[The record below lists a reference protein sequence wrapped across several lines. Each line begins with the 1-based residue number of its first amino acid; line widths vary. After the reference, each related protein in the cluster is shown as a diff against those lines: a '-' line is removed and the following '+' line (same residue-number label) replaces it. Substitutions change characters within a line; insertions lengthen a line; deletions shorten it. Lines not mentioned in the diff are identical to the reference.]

1 MGYEFDG
8 VRYEKLRD
16 MRETRRAGYVGLF
29 EAGMNFTRTAHAG
42 GGSVFALAIAVAIV
56 VRRRAKTPAWSAC
69 TLSMYRATMF
79 IVRNKTMR
87 QPGSLPAHR
96 LY

>member
-16 MRETRRAGYVGLF
+16 MRETRRARYVGLF
-29 EAGMNFTRTAHAG
+29 EAGMNFTRI
-42 GGSVFALAIAVAIV
+42 ALAIAVAIV

>member
-1 MGYEFDG
+1 
-8 VRYEKLRD
+8 
-16 MRETRRAGYVGLF
+16 MRNFATCVKPDARYVGLF
-29 EAGMNFTRTAHAG
+29 EAGMNFTRTAHA

>member
-16 MRETRRAGYVGLF
+16 MRETRRARYVGLF

-42 GGSVFALAIAVAIV
+42 GAPCSRLRSPWRSWCAAARK
-56 VRRRAKTPAWSAC
+56 RRRGV
-69 TLSMYRATMF
+69 RA
-79 IVRNKTMR
+79 
-87 QPGSLPAHR
+87 H
-96 LY
+96 

>member
-16 MRETRRAGYVGLF
+16 MRETRRARYVGLF

-56 VRRRAKTPAWSAC
+56 VLFLLSSIVFFPFCVVGQNRRKALQTRDFS
-69 TLSMYRATMF
+69 
-79 IVRNKTMR
+79 
-87 QPGSLPAHR
+87 G
-96 LY
+96 

>member
-16 MRETRRAGYVGLF
+16 MRETRPARYVGLF

-42 GGSVFALAIAVAIV
+42 APCSRLRSPWRSWCAAA
-56 VRRRAKTPAWSAC
+56 
-69 TLSMYRATMF
+69 
-79 IVRNKTMR
+79 RNAGVECVHTE
-87 QPGSLPAHR
+87 HV
-96 LY
+96 

>member
-1 MGYEFDG
+1 M
-8 VRYEKLRD
+8 
-16 MRETRRAGYVGLF
+16 
-29 EAGMNFTRTAHAG
+29 
-42 GGSVFALAIAVAIV
+42 FALAIAVAIV

>member
-16 MRETRRAGYVGLF
+16 MRETRRARYVGLF
-29 EAGMNFTRTAHAG
+29 EAGMNFRWILMVVATR
-42 GGSVFALAIAVAIV
+42 
-56 VRRRAKTPAWSAC
+56 PC
-69 TLSMYRATMF
+69 DCM
-79 IVRNKTMR
+79 
-87 QPGSLPAHR
+87 

>member
-16 MRETRRAGYVGLF
+16 MRETRPARYVGLF
-29 EAGMNFTRTAHAG
+29 EAGMNFTRTAHA

-56 VRRRAKTPAWSAC
+56 VRRRAKRRRGV
-69 TLSMYRATMF
+69 RA
-79 IVRNKTMR
+79 
-87 QPGSLPAHR
+87 H
-96 LY
+96 

>member
-16 MRETRRAGYVGLF
+16 MRETRRARYVGLF

-56 VRRRAKTPAWSAC
+56 VRRRAKTPAW

>member
-1 MGYEFDG
+1 
-8 VRYEKLRD
+8 
-16 MRETRRAGYVGLF
+16 MRNFATCVKPDARYVGLF

>member
-16 MRETRRAGYVGLF
+16 MRETRRARYVGLF

-42 GGSVFALAIAVAIV
+42 GGLRGDRGAPPRENAGVECVHTEHV
-56 VRRRAKTPAWSAC
+56 
-69 TLSMYRATMF
+69 
-79 IVRNKTMR
+79 
-87 QPGSLPAHR
+87 
-96 LY
+96 

>member
-16 MRETRRAGYVGLF
+16 MRETRRARYVGLF

-42 GGSVFALAIAVAIV
+42 GGSVFGG
-56 VRRRAKTPAWSAC
+56 
-69 TLSMYRATMF
+69 F
-79 IVRNKTMR
+79 
-87 QPGSLPAHR
+87 
-96 LY
+96 